1 MNGKNIDYFLKSVL
15 PYEYRNLHDQSTD
28 KEDIMDFQQVIEER
42 RSIRKYDPDR
52 KVTKEQIEEII
63 QAAIQAPSWKNSQTA
78 RYYCVMS
85 EEMFEKVR
93 TECLPEFNANN
104 SLGAGALIVTTF
116 VKNRSGYEKTGEPTN
131 ELGNGWG
138 LYDLG
143 IASENLILKAADM
156 GLGTVVMGI
165 RDEKKLRETL
175 DIPEDQIVV
184 SVIALGYPTVIP
196 EKRKRKTVE
205 EVAVFL

>member
-1 MNGKNIDYFLKSVL
+1 M
-15 PYEYRNLHDQSTD
+15 E
-28 KEDIMDFQQVIEER
+28 FQQVIESR
-42 RSIRKYDPDR
+42 RSIRKYNPEQ
-52 KVTKEQIEEII
+52 KVTKEQMEELI
-63 QAAIQAPSWKNSQTA
+63 QAAIMAPSWKNSQTA

-85 EEMFEKVR
+85 EEMLEKVR
-93 TECLPEFNANN
+93 TECLPQFNANN
-104 SLGAGALIVTTF
+104 SLGAGALTVTTF

-143 IASENLILKAADM
+143 IANENLILKAADM
-156 GLGTVVMGI
+156 GLGTLVMGI
-165 RDEKKLRETL
+165 RDETKLREVL

-184 SVIALGYPTVIP
+184 SVIAVGYPTVIP
-196 EKRKRKTVE
+196 EKKKRKAVE